1 MHNVSKWTDEFMACK
16 EFHFHMRQLNNE
28 QKTIVDDILYKKTKN
43 PTKLFH
49 IFLTWNV
56 STTNF
61 FSHLNY
67 TKHIMILQMLTL

>member
-1 MHNVSKWTDEFMACK
+1 
-16 EFHFHMRQLNNE
+16 MRQLNNE

-56 STTNF
+56 GTRIF
-61 FSHLNY
+61 FTFTCIIQN
-67 TKHIMILQMLTL
+67 IL